1 MEIKANDRK
10 VINTQPLDYLFTQG
24 EAGVDR
30 VSIVLPLQYGQTD
43 LSTLGWSIQLVS
55 ERDTFISKPLTA
67 QVDEDNLTVFWDV
80 DEDCTAVPGK
90 VKLTIVGIST
100 DGEEVIKFDGRE
112 IMIKAAA
119 YGSFAPAPD
128 TLSVALAQVQKYGEE
143 AAFAAEQ
150 AVESAAAAEEN
161 AQAAQDAVGK
171 GPYIGENGHWFLYDT
186 ESKTHLDSG
195 VSSYGAEGKSP
206 YIGTDG
212 YWYQWNQ
219 VNGIYQKT
227 EILARGPKGE
237 TGGVVS
243 VNGVM
248 PDESGNVDVEAGVA
262 SVFGRTGAVTA
273 QEGDYD
279 AGQIDETSSRVFV
292 SPQEK
297 AKWNIP
303 GDLING
309 TLSVWQRYNA
319 DDSTTYTNPDE
330 LYIADRFRSNGT
342 GTVKPNAR
350 GYGADITG
358 TVTMQYWME
367 KSDFALLPDP
377 VVVYYSVDGEMQ
389 STSTAKTSVPTDSD
403 GNACVFSKTI
413 TNQTLDWVS
422 LYPGRPVR
430 PYAEELSLCQRYY
443 WVASV
448 TDGGSSNN
456 PQIATGITG
465 AGGYAYFGVHLPT
478 NMRANPTILYSDS
491 GFDIYNGT
499 HNPPTGIFYYGS
511 TDQKKDITLQ
521 IKISASTTAG
531 GAAVLQFW
539 QTVGKAYFALDAE
552 IY

>member
-30 VSIVLPLQYGQTD
+30 ISIVLPLQYGQTD

-80 DEDCTAVPGK
+80 DEDCTAVPGR

-171 GPYIGENGHWFLYDT
+171 GPYIGENGHWFLYDP

-227 EILARGPKGE
+227 EILARGPKGD
-237 TGGVVS
+237 TGGVAS
-243 VNGVM
+243 VNGIL
-248 PDESGNVDVEAGVA
+248 PDASGNVEVQAGVA

-273 QEGDYD
+273 QAGDYD

-297 AKWNIP
+297 AKWNAP

-319 DDSTTYTNPDE
+319 ADSSTYTNPANA
-330 LYIADRFRSNGT
+330 YVADRFRSNGT

-377 VVVYYSVDGEMQ
+377 VVVYYSVGGEMQ

-403 GNACVFSKTI
+403 GNACVFSRAI
-413 TNQTLDWVS
+413 VNQTLDWVS

-430 PYAEELSLCQRYY
+430 PYAEELALCQRYY
-443 WVASV
+443 QTHLLSLPPIKENTNAALYALPRVNYPVAMR
-448 TDGGSSNN
+448 
-456 PQIATGITG
+456 IAPT
-465 AGGYAYFGVHLPT
+465 AAY
-478 NMRANPTILYSDS
+478 
-491 GFDIYNGT
+491 
-499 HNPPTGIFYYGS
+499 
-511 TDQKKDITLQ
+511 TDQKGESGLTYYSTHSNRPNFTPSGFTSISNTVAFIVFSLPSGITL
-521 IKISASTTAG
+521 ALGDFVFTN
-531 GAAVLQFW
+531 L
-539 QTVGKAYFALDAE
+539 ALDAE

>member
-100 DGEEVIKFDGRE
+100 GGEEVIKFDGRE

-186 ESKTHLDSG
+186 ESKTQLDSG

-227 EILARGPKGE
+227 EILARGPKGD
-237 TGGVVS
+237 TGGVAS
-243 VNGVM
+243 VNGIL
-248 PDESGNVDVEAGVA
+248 PDSNGNVEVQAGVA

-330 LYIADRFRSNGT
+330 LYVADRFRSNGT

-358 TVTMQYWME
+358 TVTMRYWME

-377 VVVYYSVDGEMQ
+377 VVVYYSVGGEMQ

-403 GNACVFSKTI
+403 GNACVFSQAI

-430 PYAEELSLCQRYY
+430 PYAEELALCQRYY
-443 WVASV
+443 QTHVLSLPPIKENTNAALYAMPRFNFPTPMRVA
-448 TDGGSSNN
+448 
-456 PQIATGITG
+456 
-465 AGGYAYFGVHLPT
+465 PT
-478 NMRANPTILYSDS
+478 AKYVDR
-491 GFDIYNGT
+491 NG
-499 HNPPTGIFYYGS
+499 NSGS
-511 TDQKKDITLQ
+511 TYYSTHSNAPNFTPSAFTVITDRVA
-521 IKISASTTAG
+521 KIVFAMPG
-531 GAAVLQFW
+531 GVTMALGDFVYTSL
-539 QTVGKAYFALDAE
+539 TLDAE